1 MGAHGVEREHLMC
14 DDDPNGQPMMWD
26 LHYDGC
32 NFAEYT
38 DCGDRPVCDANDQ
51 NCDDD
56 EGFVC
61 PEPTGLWEDPESC
74 CHWYQCEEGR
84 AFHMDCPYC
93 KCNGVKILALIFP
106 FMFNQKYWK

>member
-1 MGAHGVEREHLMC
+1 MCFDETALIC
-14 DDDPNGQPMMWD
+14 DD
-26 LHYDGC
+26 C
-32 NFAEYT
+32 FT
-38 DCGDRPVCDANDQ
+38 VDCGDRPVCDANDQ

-93 KCNGVKILALIFP
+93 KWNGVKILVLIFP
-106 FMFNQKYWK
+106 FMFNPRMR

>member
-1 MGAHGVEREHLMC
+1 MDLKAWLRCTVSIISILSNLKPAQLTLNFYSDPANGNQECFDETSLIC
-14 DDDPNGQPMMWD
+14 DD
-26 LHYDGC
+26 C
-32 NFAEYT
+32 FT
-38 DCGDRPVCDANDQ
+38 VDCGDRPVCDANDQ

-93 KCNGVKILALIFP
+93 K
-106 FMFNQKYWK
+106 